1 MNFAVPSALF
11 WAALA
16 APIIAFYILKVR
28 LRRVPVSTTLFW
40 RQIFDEKPPRS
51 LWETLRHLLSLLL
64 QLAFL
69 GLLVL
74 ALADPTF
81 SWQLLRARRVV
92 LVMDQ
97 SASMSARDVEPTR
110 LDAARAAA
118 RGIIDGLRFRDE
130 LAVVLAGP
138 RPEVALAMSG
148 HISTLKRAVDAI
160 EPTDGPTALLP
171 AVELGRRLIGDHP
184 HGEIIILSDGCSPD
198 VDDVRQAPL
207 VRLQVI
213 GGEASNVG
221 ITQFQV
227 RRSFVDPLGY
237 ELLAAV
243 QNASDDPV
251 ECRLE
256 VDLNGVPVDVLPLRL
271 GPGESWSRTLEKTS
285 LEGGHL
291 TARLTSHDALAADNV
306 AWAVLPAKTRQ
317 RVLLVTPG
325 NLFLQKVL
333 EANPLVDVEVAREPP
348 SEWPAG
354 VITVLHRNVPNPL
367 PPGDVWVID
376 PVESG
381 DLWELGEDL
390 ENPIVTEQATSSPLM
405 THVRLDNVL
414 MPKARQLK
422 FHEPPQVLASAVSG
436 DPLYASV
443 LRKHGRLLALTV
455 NIDEGDLAFRTAF
468 PILVTNA
475 LAWFAGETGELRE
488 SIATGGVTQL
498 PFPRTALAGTTGLVL
513 RDPQGREYP
522 LLTPENE
529 GQDETVLATVGPL
542 QSTGIWTVVA
552 RRGAE
557 ATTLAELAC
566 NLASAAESDLR
577 SPEADADSTPALASA
592 RSWFTRPIW
601 FYLVLVAGALT
612 TMEWAMYQRRVVT

>member
-1 MNFAVPSALF
+1 MSFAVPAALF
-11 WAALA
+11 WSALA
-16 APIIAFYILKVR
+16 VPIIALYILKVR

-69 GLLVL
+69 CLLVL

-81 SWQLLRARRVV
+81 SWQVLRARRVV
-92 LVMDQ
+92 LVIDQ
-97 SASMSARDVEPTR
+97 SASMSARDVDPTR
-110 LDAARAAA
+110 LDAARQAA

-138 RPEVALAMSG
+138 RPEVALGMSG
-148 HISTLKRAVDAI
+148 HVSTLKRAIDAI
-160 EPTDGPTALLP
+160 EPTDGPTALMP

-184 HGEIIILSDGCSPD
+184 HGEIVVLSDGCSAD
-198 VDDVRQAPL
+198 IDAVRQAPL

-213 GGEASNVG
+213 GGDASNVG

-227 RRSFVDPLGY
+227 RRSFVDPIGY

-243 QNASDDPV
+243 QNASREPV

-256 VDLNGVPVDVLPLRL
+256 VELNGAPVDVLPLRL
-271 GPGESWSRTLEKTS
+271 GPGEGWSRTLEKTS
-285 LEGGHL
+285 LAGGRL
-291 TARLTSHDALAADNV
+291 IARLTRDDALTADNT
-306 AWAVLPAKTRQ
+306 AWAVLPARQRQ
-317 RVLLVTPG
+317 RVLLITPG
-325 NLFLQKVL
+325 NLFLQKVF
-333 EANPLVDVEVAREPP
+333 EANPLVDVQVASEPP
-348 SEWPAG
+348 TEWPAG
-354 VITVLHRNVPNPL
+354 VITVLHRNVPQPL

-376 PVESG
+376 PVESSP
-381 DLWELGEDL
+381 LWELGEDL

-414 MPKARQLK
+414 MPKARKLK
-422 FHEPPQVLASAVSG
+422 FHESPQVLASAVSG
-436 DPLYASV
+436 DPLYAA
-443 LRKHGRLLALTV
+443 LTRKSGRLLALTV

-488 SIATGGVTQL
+488 SIAAGGVTQL
-498 PFPRTALAGTTGLVL
+498 PLPRAALASGATLTL
-513 RDPQGREYP
+513 RDPQGRDSP
-522 LLTPENE
+522 LLMTE
-529 GQDETVLATVGPL
+529 GDGPDETATVTIGPL
-542 QSTGIWTVVA
+542 QRIGIWTVIA
-552 RRGAE
+552 RQGE
-557 ATTLAELAC
+557 DETHLAELAC

-577 SPEADADSTPALASA
+577 SPEVETEAAPVLASA
-592 RSWFTRPIW
+592 RSWLTRPVW
-601 FYLVLVAGALT
+601 FYLVLAAGALT
-612 TMEWAMYQRRVVT
+612 TMEWAMYQRRYVT